1 VLLRKLPFLL
11 FLVPA
16 ALFADVVYLQGA
28 GTITGKIVEQNAESV
43 QVDVGGGIIGVP
55 MSRVERIVK
64 ARCPLDDYLARA
76 AKLAPTDTAGWLT
89 LAEWASQNG
98 LPMNAHDAYEK
109 VLVTS
114 PDDAAARQ
122 ALGYTKL
129 NGKWLTEDEAYQASG
144 YVKHH
149 GEWMTPAQ
157 AQVEQTSEAQDK
169 ARKDAQYA
177 AVAAENR
184 ADEAEARA
192 EKAEKEAKKAQE
204 AQLDAYG
211 NPINYGYYGG
221 YAYGV
226 TSWPTG
232 TGPSLVRPSQMVPSR
247 GGK

>member
-1 VLLRKLPFLL
+1 MRKLPFLL

-28 GTITGKIVEQNAESV
+28 GTITGRIVEQNDQTV

-64 ARCPLDDYLARA
+64 AECPLDVYEARA
-76 AKLAPTDTAGWLT
+76 AKLAPNDVAGWIK

-109 VLVTS
+109 ALAS
-114 PDDAAARQ
+114 APDNAEARQ

-129 NGKWLTEDEAYQASG
+129 NGRWLTEDEAYEASG
-144 YVKHH
+144 YVKYQ

-157 AQVEQTSEAQDK
+157 AQIEQNSAAQDQ
-169 ARKDAQYA
+169 ARKDAEYA
-177 AVAAENR
+177 AIAAEQR

-192 EKAEKEAKKAQE
+192 EEAEKEAKKAQE
-204 AQLDAYG
+204 AQQYAYPG
-211 NPINYGYYGG
+211 YGYYGG

-226 TSWPTG
+226 TTWPVG
-232 TGPSLVRPSQMVPSR
+232 TGPNLGAGSRPS
-247 GGK
+247 GGGRK

>member
-1 VLLRKLPFLL
+1 LRKLPFLL

-28 GTITGKIVEQNAESV
+28 GTITGKIVEQTATTV
-43 QVDVGGGIIGVP
+43 QVDVGGGIVGVP
-55 MSRVERIVK
+55 MSRVDHIVK
-64 ARCPLDDYLARA
+64 ARCPLDDYQARA
-76 AKLAPTDTAGWLT
+76 GKLAPTDTAGWLK

-109 VLVTS
+109 ALTSS
-114 PDDAAARQ
+114 PDNAEARQ

-129 NGKWLTEDEAYQASG
+129 NGRWLTEDEAYQASG
-144 YVKHH
+144 YVKYN

-157 AQVEQTSEAQDK
+157 AQIEQTHSAQEK
-169 ARKDAQYA
+169 ARKDAEYA

-184 ADEAEARA
+184 ADEAEAKA
-192 EKAEKEAKKAQE
+192 EEAEKEAKKAQE
-204 AQLDAYG
+204 AQQYG
-211 NPINYGYYGG
+211 YPGYGYYGG

-232 TGPSLVRPSQMVPSR
+232 TGPSLVRPSQLPAR
-247 GGK
+247 GGR

>member
-1 VLLRKLPFLL
+1 LRKLPFLL

-28 GTITGKIVEQNAESV
+28 GTITGKIVEQNADSV

-55 MSRVERIVK
+55 MSRVDRIVK
-64 ARCPLDDYLARA
+64 ARCPLDDYQARA
-76 AKLAPTDTAGWLT
+76 AKLAPADTAGWLK

-109 VLVTS
+109 ALASS
-114 PDDAAARQ
+114 PDNAEARQ

-129 NGKWLTEDEAYQASG
+129 NGKWLTEDEAYAASG
-144 YVKHH
+144 YVKYN

-157 AQVEQTSEAQDK
+157 AQIEQTSEAQDK
-169 ARKDAQYA
+169 ARKDAEYA
-177 AVAAENR
+177 AVAAQQKA
-184 ADEAEARA
+184 ADAEARA

-204 AQLDAYG
+204 AQQQYG
-211 NPINYGYYGG
+211 YPGYGYYGG

-226 TSWPTG
+226 TTWPTG
-232 TGPSLVRPSQMVPSR
+232 TGPKLYAPAQLPAR
-247 GGK
+247 GGR